1 MEQHET
7 RTQPK
12 APTIQGKL
20 FRRTLVRSSRRGRNA
35 RSRMACLA
43 LAAAFAVVSAVAVP
57 VTGASALQ
65 GPVTAPGTPFTDLDD
80 VSDATRRAIHCIFE
94 AGITRGTSATTY
106 SPSRPVT
113 RRQMALF
120 LTRLLD
126 VIEVPSPE
134 AADPG
139 FTDLGSVEEEA
150 RTAVARLFSL
160 GITRGTSATEF
171 SPSRPVTRRQMALF
185 LTRLLRAAGVEPVSG
200 FDPGYDDTASL
211 GAESSAS
218 VAQMRVQNVMRG
230 ISALEFAPVANVTRA
245 PMALFLS
252 QALAVVAARG
262 SFTPPSGCDDIVRSH
277 NAVARPSAITI
288 TVDPPEP
295 RPGDS
300 ARVQAL
306 LTDRSG
312 DPIPGLSVR
321 LVRDGRMPSNYV
333 ETGPDGTAT
342 FTVDSPPASSPV
354 SSMAL
359 EVRLEVRLEDA
370 VLPSSTTT
378 ISWAI
383 DLTGV
388 TPTLSVRVDDSS
400 PTVGDDVDIVATV
413 TDAEGTPLVG
423 AVLEFI
429 IDGES
434 RGAAFAGPDGQA
446 TFTYDAP
453 IGPSNEGGYD
463 SLQVQVVTTDAVS
476 RPLGVFW
483 QPPESRRITISVSPD
498 RAHTSAARTITAQ
511 VFDGASPLAG
521 RAVELYIDGTVAGR
535 ATTNGEGVATFTRSA
550 QVHGPF
556 DLAKVALV
564 DDRDLASDTVLF
576 SWPMGTRGVDSD
588 NSWQLVWSDEFN
600 STSLDTAKWKANN
613 NCPPVYLACD
623 TDRTENVYVSDGMLH
638 LRTLRER
645 YAGANNWKG
654 SGEQFGPLSAY
665 TPGGF
670 QRKDFTAGRVESTTS
685 FTYGRFEMLGRMP
698 QGHGTFFA
706 YWMRPVDSPYGK
718 GVAAG
723 EIDIAEGAN
732 IGKGGIDAQLP
743 GPGWGVHHVVHMGLP
758 FTNPF
763 TLTNLPVNPAE
774 SFHLYTVEW
783 DTASIRFYIDDQ
795 RVLTVPSSDWFSHPK
810 GSEQPVDNPLAPFDA
825 PFVVGINNTV
835 GNWALETWPGNQVP
849 DSTVFPTEFVVDYMR
864 VYECRPP
871 SGSDLGPG
879 QGCETP

>member
-1 MEQHET
+1 
-7 RTQPK
+7 
-12 APTIQGKL
+12 
-20 FRRTLVRSSRRGRNA
+20 
-35 RSRMACLA
+35 MACLA
-43 LAAAFAVVSAVAVP
+43 LAVAFAAVAAVAVP

-65 GPVTAPGTPFTDLDD
+65 GPVSAQGTPFTDLDD

-94 AGITRGTSATTY
+94 TGITRGTSATTY

-126 VIEVPSPE
+126 VIDVPSPE

-139 FTDLGSVEEEA
+139 FTDLGGVEEEA
-150 RTAVARLFSL
+150 RSAVARLFGL
-160 GITRGTSATEF
+160 GITRGTSATTF
-171 SPSRPVTRRQMALF
+171 SPSRTVTRRQMALF
-185 LTRLLRAAGVEPVSG
+185 LTRLLSAAGVEPVSG
-200 FDPGYDDTASL
+200 FVPGFDDTASL
-211 GAESSAS
+211 DAESRAA
-218 VAQMRVQNVMRG
+218 VAQMRVHDVMRG
-230 ISALEFAPVANVTRA
+230 KSAMEFAPTATVTRA

-252 QALAVVAARG
+252 QALAVVSARG
-262 SFTPPSGCDDIVRSH
+262 GFTPPSGCDDIVRSH
-277 NAVARPSAITI
+277 NAVARPSAVEI
-288 TVDPPEP
+288 TVDPQEP

-300 ARVQAL
+300 VRVRAM
-306 LTDRSG
+306 LTDRLG
-312 DPIPGLSVR
+312 GPIPGLSVR
-321 LVRDGRMPSNYV
+321 LVRDGRAPSNYV
-333 ETGPDGTAT
+333 QTGRDGTAT

-354 SSMAL
+354 SSIAL
-359 EVRLEVRLEDA
+359 EVRLGDA
-370 VLPSSTTT
+370 VVTSSTTT
-378 ISWAI
+378 IRWTI

-388 TPTLSVRVDDSS
+388 TPTLSVRVNDPS

-413 TDAEGTPLVG
+413 TDAGGTPLFG
-423 AVLEFI
+423 AELEFV

-434 RGAAFAGPDGQA
+434 RGTAFAGPDGQA

-453 IGPSNEGGYD
+453 MGPSNQGGYD
-463 SLQVQVVTTDAVS
+463 SLQVQVVSTDVAS

-498 RAHTSAARTITAQ
+498 RPHTSAARTITAQ
-511 VFDGASPLAG
+511 MLDGSSALAN
-521 RAVELYIDGTVAGR
+521 RAVELYIDGTLAGR
-535 ATTNGEGVATFTRSA
+535 AQTDSRGVAEFTHTA
-550 QVHGPF
+550 PVHGPF
-556 DLAKVALV
+556 DLAKVVLAE
-564 DDRDLASDTVLF
+564 DRSVMSNEILL

-600 STSLDTAKWKANN
+600 TTSLDTAKWRPNN

-645 YAGANNWKG
+645 YAGTNNWQG
-654 SGEQFGPLSAY
+654 SGNQFGPLSTY
-665 TPGGF
+665 TPGNF
-670 QRKDFTAGRVESTTS
+670 LLKDFTAGRVESTMS
-685 FTYGRFEMLGRMP
+685 FTYGRFELLSRMP

-706 YWMRPVDSPYGK
+706 YWMRPVNSPYGR
-718 GVAAG
+718 GVTAG

-743 GPGWGVHHVVHMGLP
+743 GPGWGVHHVSHMGLP
-758 FTNPF
+758 FTNPY

-783 DTASIRFYIDDQ
+783 DTASIRFYVDDQ
-795 RVLTVPSSDWFSHPK
+795 RVLTVPSSDWFSQPA
-810 GSEQPVDNPLAPFDA
+810 GSEQPVDNPLAPFDV

-849 DSTVFPTEFVVDYMR
+849 DSTVFPTEFVVDYIR

-871 SGSDLGPG
+871 SGSALGPG

>member
-1 MEQHET
+1 
-7 RTQPK
+7 
-12 APTIQGKL
+12 
-20 FRRTLVRSSRRGRNA
+20 
-35 RSRMACLA
+35 MACLA
-43 LAAAFAVVSAVAVP
+43 LAAAFAAVSALAVP

-65 GPVTAPGTPFTDLDD
+65 GPVTAQGTPFTDLDD
-80 VSDATRRAIHCIFE
+80 TGDETRQAIYCIFD
-94 AGITRGTSATTY
+94 ADITHGTSTTTY
-106 SPSRPVT
+106 SPSRPVN

-126 VIEVPSPE
+126 FLEVPSPE
-134 AADPG
+134 AAETG
-139 FTDLGSVEEEA
+139 FTDLGGVEEEA
-150 RTAVARLFSL
+150 RSAVARLFGL
-160 GITRGTSATEF
+160 GITRGTSDTEF
-171 SPSRPVTRRQMALF
+171 SPTRPVNRRQMALF
-185 LTRLLRAAGVEPVSG
+185 LTRLLSAAGVEPASG
-200 FDPGYDDTASL
+200 FVPGYDDTANL
-211 GAESSAS
+211 DAESHTA
-218 VAQMRVQNVMRG
+218 VAQMQVHDVMRG
-230 ISALEFAPVANVTRA
+230 MSATEFAPTATVTRA
-245 PMALFLS
+245 PMAWFLS
-252 QALAVVAARG
+252 RALVVASTSRG
-262 SFTPPSGCDDIVRSH
+262 ITPPSGCDDIASSH

-300 ARVQAL
+300 ARVRAL

-342 FTVDSPPASSPV
+342 FTVDSPPASSPT
-354 SSMAL
+354 SSIA
-359 EVRLEVRLEDA
+359 LEVRLEDA
-370 VLPSSTTT
+370 VLTSSTTT

-388 TPTLSVRVDDSS
+388 TPILSVRVDDSS

-434 RGAAFAGPDGQA
+434 RGAAFTGPDGQA

-453 IGPSNEGGYD
+453 MGPSNEGGYD
-463 SLQVQVVTTDAVS
+463 SLQVQVVSTDAVS
-476 RPLGVFW
+476 RPVGVFW

-498 RAHTSAARTITAQ
+498 RPHTSAARTITAQ
-511 VFDGASPLAG
+511 VFDGTAPLAG

-556 DLAKVALV
+556 DLAKVALA

-600 STSLDTAKWKANN
+600 GASLDTAKWKANV

-623 TDRTENVYVSDGMLH
+623 TDRTENVYVSDGLLH
-638 LRTLRER
+638 LRTLREP
-645 YAGANNWKG
+645 YAGPNNWKG

-685 FTYGRFEMLGRMP
+685 FTYGRFEMLGRLP

-732 IGKGGIDAQLP
+732 IGKGGVAGEYGIDAQLP

-783 DTASIRFYIDDQ
+783 DTASIRFYVDDQ
-795 RVLTVPSSDWFSHPK
+795 RVLTVPSSDWFSQPK
-810 GSEQPVDNPLAPFDA
+810 GSEQPVENPLAPFDA

-849 DSTVFPTEFVVDYMR
+849 DSTVFPTEFVVEYMR
-864 VYECRPP
+864 IYECRPP

>member
-1 MEQHET
+1 
-7 RTQPK
+7 
-12 APTIQGKL
+12 
-20 FRRTLVRSSRRGRNA
+20 
-35 RSRMACLA
+35 MACLA
-43 LAAAFAVVSAVAVP
+43 LAAAFAAVSAVAVP
-57 VTGASALQ
+57 VTGAAALQ
-65 GPVTAPGTPFTDLDD
+65 GPVTAQGTPFTDLDD
-80 VSDATRRAIHCIFE
+80 VSDATRRAIHCIGE

-139 FTDLGSVEEEA
+139 FTDLAGVEEEA
-150 RTAVARLFSL
+150 RSAVARLFGL
-160 GITRGTSATEF
+160 GITQGTSATEF

-185 LTRLLRAAGVEPVSG
+185 LTRLLSAAGVEPVSG
-200 FDPGYDDTASL
+200 FDPGFDDTANL
-211 GAESSAS
+211 DAESSAA
-218 VAQMRVQNVMRG
+218 VAQMQVQDVMGG
-230 ISALEFAPVANVTRA
+230 ISAVEFAPAATVTRA

-252 QALAVVAARG
+252 QALAVASARG

-277 NAVARPSAITI
+277 NAVARPSAVEM

-300 ARVQAL
+300 VRVQAT
-306 LTDRSG
+306 LTDRRG

-321 LVRDGRMPSNYV
+321 LVRDGRMASNYV
-333 ETGPDGTAT
+333 ETGPDGTAS
-342 FTVDSPPASSPV
+342 FTVDSPPASSQA
-354 SSMAL
+354 SAIA
-359 EVRLEVRLEDA
+359 LEVRLEDA
-370 VLPSSTTT
+370 VLTSSTTT
-378 ISWAI
+378 IRWAI

-388 TPTLSVRVDDSS
+388 TPTLTVRVEDSS

-413 TDAEGTPLVG
+413 TDAGGTPLVG

-453 IGPSNEGGYD
+453 MGPSNQGGYD

-498 RAHTSAARTITAQ
+498 RPHTSAARTITAK
-511 VFDGASPLAG
+511 VFNGASPLAG
-521 RAVELYIDGTVAGR
+521 RSVELYIDGTVAGR
-535 ATTNGEGVATFTRSA
+535 ATTDGEGVATFTRSA
-550 QVHGPF
+550 PVHGPF
-556 DLAKVALV
+556 DLAKVALAE
-564 DDRDLASDTVLF
+564 DRDLASDTVLF

-588 NSWQLVWSDEFN
+588 NNWQLVWSDEFN
-600 STSLDTAKWKANN
+600 GASLDSAKWTASD
-613 NCPPVYLACD
+613 NCPPVNLACE
-623 TDRTENVYVSDGMLH
+623 TGRVENVYVSDGMLH

-645 YAGANNWKG
+645 YAGTNNWKG
-654 SGEQFGPLSAY
+654 SGDQFGPLTFY
-665 TPGGF
+665 TPGRY
-670 QRKDFTAGRVESTTS
+670 QLRDFTGGRVTS
-685 FTYGRFEMLGRMP
+685 EVGFTYGRFEMLGRLP

-706 YWMRPVDSPYGK
+706 YWMNPLDSPYAK

-732 IGKGGIDAQLP
+732 IGKPNDGRVGIDAQLP

-758 FTNPF
+758 FTNPH
-763 TLTNLPVNPAE
+763 TLTNLPVNPAD
-774 SFHLYTVEW
+774 SFHLYAAEW
-783 DTASIRFYIDDQ
+783 DTKSIRFYVDDKL
-795 RVLTVPSSDWFSHPK
+795 VLTVPSSDWFS
-810 GSEQPVDNPLAPFDA
+810 QPAGHEEPIDNPYAPFDT
-825 PFVVGINNTV
+825 PFIMVISNTV
-835 GNWALETWPGNQVP
+835 GSWALETWPGHQVP
-849 DSTVFPTEFVVDYMR
+849 DTTVFPTEFVVDYVR
-864 VYECRPP
+864 VYECRPA
-871 SGSDLGPG
+871 SDSSALGPG
-879 QGCETP
+879 QGCDTP

>member
-1 MEQHET
+1 MALFLTRLLDFLEVPSPEAAET
-7 RTQPK
+7 GFTDL
-12 APTIQGKL
+12 GG
-20 FRRTLVRSSRRGRNA
+20 VEEEA
-35 RSRMACLA
+35 R
-43 LAAAFAVVSAVAVP
+43 SAVARLF
-57 VTGASALQ
+57 GL
-65 GPVTAPGTPFTDLDD
+65 
-80 VSDATRRAIHCIFE
+80 
-94 AGITRGTSATTY
+94 GITRGTSDTEF
-106 SPSRPVT
+106 SPTRPVN

-120 LTRLLD
+120 LTRLL
-126 VIEVPSPE
+126 S
-134 AADPG
+134 
-139 FTDLGSVEEEA
+139 
-150 RTAVARLFSL
+150 
-160 GITRGTSATEF
+160 
-171 SPSRPVTRRQMALF
+171 
-185 LTRLLRAAGVEPVSG
+185 AAGVEPASG
-200 FDPGYDDTASL
+200 FVPGYDDTANL
-211 GAESSAS
+211 DAESHTA
-218 VAQMRVQNVMRG
+218 VAQMQVHDVMRG
-230 ISALEFAPVANVTRA
+230 MSATEFAPTATVTRA
-245 PMALFLS
+245 PMAWFLS
-252 QALAVVAARG
+252 RALAVASTRRG
-262 SFTPPSGCDDIVRSH
+262 IAPPSGCDDIASSH
-277 NAVARPSAITI
+277 NAIARPSAVNITL
-288 TVDPPEP
+288 DPPEP

-300 ARVQAL
+300 VTVRAM

-312 DPIPGLSVR
+312 DPIAGLSVR
-321 LVRDGRMPSNYV
+321 LVRDGRVPSNYV
-333 ETGPDGTAT
+333 ETGPDGAAT

-354 SSMAL
+354 SSIAL
-359 EVRLEVRLEDA
+359 EVIVDDL
-370 VLPSSTTT
+370 VLTSSATT
-378 ISWAI
+378 IRWTI
-383 DLTGV
+383 DLAGV
-388 TPTLSVRVDDSS
+388 TPALAVRVDDSS

-434 RGAAFAGPDGQA
+434 RGTAFAGPDERA

-453 IGPSNEGGYD
+453 MGPSNEGGYD
-463 SLQVQVVTTDAVS
+463 SLQVQVVSTDAVS
-476 RPLGVFW
+476 RPVGVFW
-483 QPPESRRITISVSPD
+483 QAPESRRITISVSPD
-498 RAHTSAARTITAQ
+498 RPHTSAARTITAQ
-511 VFDGASPLAG
+511 VFDGTSPLAG

-535 ATTNGEGVATFTRSA
+535 ATTDSEGVATFTRTA

-556 DLAKVALV
+556 DLAKVALA
-564 DDRDLASDTVLF
+564 DDSDLASDTVLF
-576 SWPMGTRGVDSD
+576 SWPMGTRGVDND

-600 STSLDTAKWKANN
+600 GTSLDTAKWKANI

-638 LRTLRER
+638 LRSLREP
-645 YAGANNWKG
+645 YAGPNNWKG

-670 QRKDFTAGRVESTTS
+670 QRKDFTAGRVETTTS
-685 FTYGRFEMLGRMP
+685 FTYGRFEMLGRLP

-706 YWMRPVDSPYGK
+706 YWMRPVNSPYGK

-732 IGKGGIDAQLP
+732 IGKGGVAGEYGIDAQLP

-795 RVLTVPSSDWFSHPK
+795 RVLTVPSSDWFSQPA
-810 GSEQPVDNPLAPFDA
+810 GSEQPVDNPFAPFDA

-871 SGSDLGPG
+871 SGDDLGPG

>member
-1 MEQHET
+1 
-7 RTQPK
+7 
-12 APTIQGKL
+12 
-20 FRRTLVRSSRRGRNA
+20 
-35 RSRMACLA
+35 MACLA
-43 LAAAFAVVSAVAVP
+43 LAAAFATVSAVAVP

-65 GPVTAPGTPFTDLDD
+65 GPVTAQGTPFTDLDD
-80 VSDATRRAIHCIFE
+80 VSDATRRAIECIFD

-139 FTDLGSVEEEA
+139 FTDLGGVEEEA
-150 RTAVARLFSL
+150 RSAVARLFGL
-160 GITRGTSATEF
+160 GITRGTSATTF

-185 LTRLLRAAGVEPVSG
+185 LTRLLSAAGVEPASG
-200 FDPGYDDTASL
+200 FVPGFDDTASL
-211 GAESSAS
+211 DAESSAA
-218 VAQMRVQNVMRG
+218 VAQMRVLDIMRG
-230 ISALEFAPVANVTRA
+230 ISAMEFAPTATVTRA
-245 PMALFLS
+245 PMAWFLS
-252 QALAVVAARG
+252 QALAVASARG
-262 SFTPPSGCDDIVRSH
+262 GFTPPSGCDDIVRSH
-277 NAVARPSAITI
+277 NAVARPSAVEITI
-288 TVDPPEP
+288 DPQEP
-295 RPGDS
+295 LPGDS
-300 ARVQAL
+300 VSVRAI
-306 LTDRSG
+306 LTDHRG

-321 LVRDGRMPSNYV
+321 LVRDGREPSNYV
-333 ETGPDGTAT
+333 ETGRDGTAT
-342 FTVDSPPASSPV
+342 FTVDSPPASSRV
-354 SSMAL
+354 SSIAL
-359 EVRLEVRLEDA
+359 EVMVEDL
-370 VLPSSTTT
+370 VLTSSATT
-378 ISWAI
+378 IRWTI

-388 TPTLSVRVDDSS
+388 TPALAVRVDDSS

-413 TDAEGTPLVG
+413 TDASGTPLFG
-423 AVLEFI
+423 AEVEFI

-434 RGAAFAGPDGQA
+434 RGTAFAGPDGQA

-453 IGPSNEGGYD
+453 IGPSNQGGYD
-463 SLQVQVVTTDAVS
+463 SLQVQVVSTDAVS
-476 RPLGVFW
+476 RPVGVFW
-483 QPPESRRITISVSPD
+483 QAPESRRITISVSPD
-498 RAHTSAARTITAQ
+498 RPHTSAARTITAQ
-511 VFDGASPLAG
+511 VFDGTSPLAG
-521 RAVELYIDGTVAGR
+521 RAVALYIDGTVARR
-535 ATTNGEGVATFTRSA
+535 ATTDSEGVATFTRSA

-556 DLAKVALV
+556 DLAKVALA
-564 DDRDLASDTVLF
+564 DDSDLVSDTVLF
-576 SWPMGTRGVDSD
+576 SWPMSTRGVDSD

-600 STSLDTAKWKANN
+600 GTSLDTAKWKANI

-623 TDRTENVYVSDGMLH
+623 TERTENVYVSDGLLH
-638 LRTLRER
+638 LRTLREP
-645 YAGANNWKG
+645 YAGPNNWKG

-670 QRKDFTAGRVESTTS
+670 QRKDFTAGRVETTTS
-685 FTYGRFEMLGRMP
+685 FTYGRFEMLGRLP

-706 YWMRPVDSPYGK
+706 YWMRPVNSPYGK

-732 IGKGGIDAQLP
+732 IGKGGVAGEYGIDAQLP

-774 SFHLYTVEW
+774 SFHLYVVEW
-783 DTASIRFYIDDQ
+783 DTASIRFYVDDR
-795 RVLTVPSSDWFSHPK
+795 RVLTVPSSDWFSQSK
-810 GSEQPVDNPLAPFDA
+810 GSEQPVDNPYAPFDA

-871 SGSDLGPG
+871 SGSADGPG
-879 QGCETP
+879 QSCETP

>member
-1 MEQHET
+1 
-7 RTQPK
+7 
-12 APTIQGKL
+12 
-20 FRRTLVRSSRRGRNA
+20 
-35 RSRMACLA
+35 MACLA
-43 LAAAFAVVSAVAVP
+43 LAAAFAAVSAVAVP
-57 VTGASALQ
+57 VTGAAALQ
-65 GPVTAPGTPFTDLDD
+65 GPVTAQGTPFTDLDD
-80 VSDATRRAIHCIFE
+80 VSDATRGAIHCIGE

-126 VIEVPSPE
+126 AIEVPSPE

-139 FTDLGSVEEEA
+139 FTDLAGVEEEA
-150 RTAVARLFSL
+150 RSAVARLFSL
-160 GITRGTSATEF
+160 GITLGTSATEF
-171 SPSRPVTRRQMALF
+171 SPSRTVTRRQMALF
-185 LTRLLRAAGVEPVSG
+185 LTRLLSAAGVEPVLG
-200 FDPGYDDTASL
+200 FDPGFDDTANL
-211 GAESSAS
+211 DAESSAAI
-218 VAQMRVQNVMRG
+218 AQMQVQDVMRG
-230 ISALEFAPVANVTRA
+230 ISAVEFAPTATVTRA

-300 ARVQAL
+300 VRVRAT

-312 DPIPGLSVR
+312 GPIPGLSVR
-321 LVRDGRMPSNYV
+321 LVRDGRVPSNYV

-342 FTVDSPPASSPV
+342 FTVDFPPASSQV
-354 SSMAL
+354 SLIAL
-359 EVRLEVRLEDA
+359 DVRLEDA
-370 VLPSSTTT
+370 VLTSSTTT
-378 ISWAI
+378 IRWAI

-388 TPTLSVRVDDSS
+388 TPTLTVRVEDSS
-400 PTVGDDVDIVATV
+400 PTVGNDVDIVATV
-413 TDAEGTPLVG
+413 TDANGAPLFG
-423 AVLEFI
+423 AELEFI

-434 RGAAFAGPDGQA
+434 RGTAFAGPDGQA

-453 IGPSNEGGYD
+453 IGPSNQGGYD
-463 SLQVQVVTTDAVS
+463 SLQVQVVSTDAVS

-483 QPPESRRITISVSPD
+483 QPAESRSITISVSPD
-498 RAHTSAARTITAQ
+498 RPHTSAARTITAQ
-511 VFDGASPLAG
+511 VLDGTSPLAA
-521 RAVELYIDGTVAGR
+521 RAVELYIDGAVAGR
-535 ATTNGEGVATFTRSA
+535 ATTDGQGVARFTHRA
-550 QVHGPF
+550 PVHGPF
-556 DLAKVALV
+556 DLARVVLAEDRSVASNEIL
-564 DDRDLASDTVLF
+564 L

-600 STSLDTAKWKANN
+600 GTSLDTDKWKANI

-623 TDRTENVYVSDGMLH
+623 TERTENVYVSDGLLH
-638 LRTLRER
+638 LRTLREP
-645 YAGANNWKG
+645 YAGPNNWRG

-685 FTYGRFEMLGRMP
+685 FTYGRLELLGRLP

-783 DTASIRFYIDDQ
+783 DTASIRFYVDDQ
-795 RVLTVPSSDWFSHPK
+795 RVLTVPSSDWFSQPA
-810 GSEQPVDNPLAPFDA
+810 GSEQPVENPFAPFDA

-849 DSTVFPTEFVVDYMR
+849 DSTVFPTEFVVEYMR
-864 VYECRPP
+864 IYECRPP
-871 SGSDLGPG
+871 SGSAPGPG

>member
-1 MEQHET
+1 
-7 RTQPK
+7 
-12 APTIQGKL
+12 
-20 FRRTLVRSSRRGRNA
+20 
-35 RSRMACLA
+35 MACLA
-43 LAAAFAVVSAVAVP
+43 LAVASAAAVAVP
-57 VTGASALQ
+57 VTGAAALQ
-65 GPVTAPGTPFTDLDD
+65 GPVTAQGTPFTDLDD

-94 AGITRGTSATTY
+94 TGITRGTSATEY

-139 FTDLGSVEEEA
+139 FTDLGGVEEEA
-150 RTAVARLFSL
+150 ARSAVARLFGL

-185 LTRLLRAAGVEPVSG
+185 LTRLLSAAGVEPVSG
-200 FDPGYDDTASL
+200 FDPGFDDTASL
-211 GAESSAS
+211 DAESRA
-218 VAQMRVQNVMRG
+218 AIARMRVHDVMRG
-230 ISALEFAPVANVTRA
+230 MSAVEFAPAATVTRA
-245 PMALFLS
+245 PMASFLS
-252 QALAVVAARG
+252 QALAVVSARG

-277 NAVARPSAITI
+277 NAVARPSAVEI

-300 ARVQAL
+300 VRVRAT

-312 DPIPGLSVR
+312 GPIPGLSVR

-342 FTVDSPPASSPV
+342 FTVDFAASSSQV
-354 SSMAL
+354 SSTAL
-359 EVRLEVRLEDA
+359 EVRLEGA
-370 VLPSSTTT
+370 VLTSSTTT
-378 ISWAI
+378 IRWAAI

-388 TPTLSVRVDDSS
+388 TPTVAVRVDDSS
-400 PTVGDDVDIVATV
+400 PTVGDDADIVATV
-413 TDAEGTPLVG
+413 TDANGAPLHG
-423 AVLEFI
+423 AELEFI

-434 RGAAFAGPDGQA
+434 RGTAFAGPDGQA

-453 IGPSNEGGYD
+453 VGPSNEGGYD
-463 SLQVQVVTTDAVS
+463 SVQVRVVTTDAVS
-476 RPLGVFW
+476 RPAGVFW

-498 RAHTSAARTITAQ
+498 RPHTRAARTITAQ
-511 VFDGASPLAG
+511 VFDGVSALAG
-521 RAVELYIDGTVAGR
+521 RAVELYIDGTIAGR
-535 ATTNGEGVATFTRSA
+535 ATTDGKGVAKFTRSA
-550 QVHGPF
+550 PVHGPF
-556 DLAKVALV
+556 DLAKVTLA
-564 DDRDLASDTVLF
+564 DDRDVASDTVLF
-576 SWPMGTRGVDSD
+576 SWPMATRGVSSH

-600 STSLDTAKWKANN
+600 STSLDNAKWRANN

-645 YAGANNWKG
+645 YAGTNSWKG
-654 SGEQFGPLSAY
+654 SGSQFGPLSTY
-665 TPGGF
+665 TPGSF
-670 QRKDFTAGRVESTTS
+670 LVKDFTAGRVESTTS
-685 FTYGRFEMLGRMP
+685 FTYGRFELLARMP

-706 YWMRPVDSPYGK
+706 YWMRPANSPYGR
-718 GVAAG
+718 GSAAG

-732 IGKGGIDAQLP
+732 IGTGGIDAQLP

-758 FTNPF
+758 FTNPLR
-763 TLTNLPVNPAE
+763 LTNLPVNPAE

-783 DTASIRFYIDDQ
+783 DTASIRFYVDDQ
-795 RVLTVPSSDWFSHPK
+795 RVLTVPSSDWFSRPA

-825 PFVVGINNTV
+825 PFDVVINNTV

-849 DSTVFPTEFVVDYMR
+849 DSTVFPTEFVVEYMR

-871 SGSDLGPG
+871 SGSALGPG
-879 QGCETP
+879 QGCETR

>member
-1 MEQHET
+1 
-7 RTQPK
+7 
-12 APTIQGKL
+12 
-20 FRRTLVRSSRRGRNA
+20 
-35 RSRMACLA
+35 MACLA
-43 LAAAFAVVSAVAVP
+43 LAVAFATVAAVAVP

-65 GPVTAPGTPFTDLDD
+65 GPVSAQGTPFTDLDD

-94 AGITRGTSATTY
+94 TGITRGTSATTY

-139 FTDLGSVEEEA
+139 FTDLGGVEEEA
-150 RTAVARLFSL
+150 RSAVARLFGL
-160 GITRGTSATEF
+160 GITRGTSATTF

-185 LTRLLRAAGVEPVSG
+185 LTRLLSAAGVEPVSG
-200 FDPGYDDTASL
+200 FDPGFDDTASL
-211 GAESSAS
+211 DAESRAA
-218 VAQMRVQNVMRG
+218 VAQMRVHDVMRG
-230 ISALEFAPVANVTRA
+230 ISAMEFAPTATVTRA
-245 PMALFLS
+245 PMASFLS
-252 QALAVVAARG
+252 QALAVASAIGR
-262 SFTPPSGCDDIVRSH
+262 FTPPSGCDDLVRSH
-277 NAVARPSAITI
+277 NAVARPSAVEI
-288 TVDPPEP
+288 TVDPQEP

-300 ARVQAL
+300 VTVRAM
-306 LTDRSG
+306 LTDRLG
-312 DPIPGLSVR
+312 GPIPGLSVR
-321 LVRDGRMPSNYV
+321 LVRDGREPSNYV
-333 ETGPDGTAT
+333 ETGRDGTAT
-342 FTVDSPPASSPV
+342 FTVDSPPASSRV
-354 SSMAL
+354 SSIAL
-359 EVRLEVRLEDA
+359 EVMVEDL
-370 VLPSSTTT
+370 VLTSSATT
-378 ISWAI
+378 IRWTI

-400 PTVGDDVDIVATV
+400 PTVGDEIDIVATV
-413 TDAEGTPLVG
+413 TDASGTPLFG
-423 AVLEFI
+423 AEVEFI

-434 RGAAFAGPDGQA
+434 RGTAFTGPDGQA
-446 TFTYDAP
+446 TFTHDAP
-453 IGPSNEGGYD
+453 MGPSNQGGYD
-463 SLQVQVVTTDAVS
+463 SLQVQVVSTDVAS

-483 QPPESRRITISVSPD
+483 QPPEFRRITISVSPD
-498 RAHTSAARTITAQ
+498 RSHTSAARTITAQ
-511 VFDGASPLAG
+511 VFDGTSPLAG
-521 RAVELYIDGTVAGR
+521 RAVELYIDGTIAGR
-535 ATTNGEGVATFTRSA
+535 ATTDGEGVAKFTRSA

-556 DLAKVALV
+556 DLAKVALA
-564 DDRDLASDTVLF
+564 DDRDLASDPILL
-576 SWPMGTRGVDSD
+576 SWPVGTRGVDSD

-600 STSLDTAKWKANN
+600 GTSLDTAKWKANV

-645 YAGANNWKG
+645 YAGTNNWRG
-654 SGEQFGPLSAY
+654 SGNQFGPLSTF
-665 TPGGF
+665 TPGSF
-670 QRKDFTAGRVESTTS
+670 LLKDFTAGRVESTMS
-685 FTYGRFEMLGRMP
+685 FTYGRFELLGRLP

-706 YWMRPVDSPYGK
+706 YWMRPVNSPYGN

-763 TLTNLPVNPAE
+763 ALTNLPVNPAE

-783 DTASIRFYIDDQ
+783 DTASIRFYIDDR

-810 GSEQPVDNPLAPFDA
+810 GSEQPVDNPYAPFDA

-849 DSTVFPTEFVVDYMR
+849 DSTVFPTEFVVDYIR

-871 SGSDLGPG
+871 SGSALGPG

>member
-1 MEQHET
+1 
-7 RTQPK
+7 
-12 APTIQGKL
+12 
-20 FRRTLVRSSRRGRNA
+20 
-35 RSRMACLA
+35 MACLA
-43 LAAAFAVVSAVAVP
+43 TAAAFAAVSAVAVP
-57 VTGASALQ
+57 VTGAAALQ
-65 GPVTAPGTPFTDLDD
+65 GPVTAQGTPFTDLDD
-80 VSDATRRAIHCIFE
+80 VSDATRGAIHCIGE
-94 AGITRGTSATTY
+94 ADITRGTSATTY
-106 SPSRPVT
+106 SPNRTVT
-113 RRQMALF
+113 RREMALF

-126 VIEVPSPE
+126 AIEVPSPE

-139 FTDLGSVEEEA
+139 FTDLAGVEEEA
-150 RTAVARLFSL
+150 RSAVARLFSL
-160 GITRGTSATEF
+160 GITQGTSTTEF
-171 SPSRPVTRRQMALF
+171 SPSRTVTRREMALF
-185 LTRLLRAAGVEPVSG
+185 LTRLLSAAGVEPVSG
-200 FDPGYDDTASL
+200 FDPGFDDTANL
-211 GAESSAS
+211 DAESSAA
-218 VAQMRVQNVMRG
+218 VAQMQVQDVMRG
-230 ISALEFAPVANVTRA
+230 MSAVEFAPAATVTRA
-245 PMALFLS
+245 SMALFLS

-300 ARVQAL
+300 VRVRAL
-306 LTDRSG
+306 LTDRLG

-321 LVRDGRMPSNYV
+321 LVRDGRVPSNYV
-333 ETGPDGTAT
+333 ATGPDGTAS
-342 FTVDSPPASSPV
+342 FTVDFPPASSQV
-354 SSMAL
+354 SSIA
-359 EVRLEVRLEDA
+359 LEVRLEDA
-370 VLPSSTTT
+370 VLTSSTTT

-388 TPTLSVRVDDSS
+388 TPTLAVRVEDSS
-400 PTVGDDVDIVATV
+400 PTVGNDVDIVATV
-413 TDAEGTPLVG
+413 TDADGAPLFG
-423 AVLEFI
+423 AELEFI

-434 RGAAFAGPDGQA
+434 RGTAFAGPDGQA

-453 IGPSNEGGYD
+453 MGPSNQGGYD
-463 SLQVQVVTTDAVS
+463 SIQVQVVTTDTVS

-483 QPPESRRITISVSPD
+483 QPAESRSITISVSPD
-498 RAHTSAARTITAQ
+498 RSHTSAARTITAQ
-511 VFDGASPLAG
+511 VLDGTSPLTA

-535 ATTNGEGVATFTRSA
+535 ATTDGQGEARFTRSV

-556 DLAKVALV
+556 DLAKVVLAE
-564 DDRDLASDTVLF
+564 DRSVASNEILL

-600 STSLDTAKWKANN
+600 GTSLDTDKWKANI

-623 TDRTENVYVSDGMLH
+623 TERTENVYVSDGLLH

-645 YAGANNWKG
+645 YAGTNNWTG
-654 SGEQFGPLSAY
+654 SGEQFGPLSTY
-665 TPGGF
+665 TPGSF
-670 QRKDFTAGRVESTTS
+670 LLKDFTAGRVESTTS
-685 FTYGRFEMLGRMP
+685 FTYGRFELLGRLP

-706 YWMRPVDSPYGK
+706 YWMRPEDSPYGR

-783 DTASIRFYIDDQ
+783 DTASIRFYVDDQ
-795 RVLTVPSSDWFSHPK
+795 RVLTVPSSDWFSQPAD
-810 GSEQPVDNPLAPFDA
+810 SEQPVDNPLAPFDA

-849 DSTVFPTEFVVDYMR
+849 DTTVFPTEFVVEYMR
-864 VYECRPP
+864 IYECRPP
-871 SGSDLGPG
+871 SGDAPGPG

>member
-1 MEQHET
+1 
-7 RTQPK
+7 
-12 APTIQGKL
+12 
-20 FRRTLVRSSRRGRNA
+20 
-35 RSRMACLA
+35 MACLA
-43 LAAAFAVVSAVAVP
+43 LAAAFAAVSAVAVP
-57 VTGASALQ
+57 VTGAAALQ
-65 GPVTAPGTPFTDLDD
+65 GPVTAQGTPFTDLDD
-80 VSDATRRAIHCIFE
+80 VSDATRGAIHCIGE

-126 VIEVPSPE
+126 AIEVPSPE

-139 FTDLGSVEEEA
+139 FTDLAGVEEEA
-150 RTAVARLFSL
+150 RSAVARLFSL
-160 GITRGTSATEF
+160 GITLGTSATEF
-171 SPSRPVTRRQMALF
+171 SPSRTVTRRQMALF
-185 LTRLLRAAGVEPVSG
+185 LTRLLSAAGVEPVSG
-200 FDPGYDDTASL
+200 FDPGFDDTANL
-211 GAESSAS
+211 DAESSAA
-218 VAQMRVQNVMRG
+218 VAQMQVQDVMRG
-230 ISALEFAPVANVTRA
+230 ISAVEFAPTATVTRA

-300 ARVQAL
+300 VRVRAT

-312 DPIPGLSVR
+312 GPIPGLSVR
-321 LVRDGRMPSNYV
+321 LVRDGRVPSNYV

-342 FTVDSPPASSPV
+342 FTVDFPPASSQV
-354 SSMAL
+354 SLIAL
-359 EVRLEVRLEDA
+359 DVRLEDA
-370 VLPSSTTT
+370 VLTSSTTT
-378 ISWAI
+378 IRWAI

-388 TPTLSVRVDDSS
+388 TPTLAVRVEDSS
-400 PTVGDDVDIVATV
+400 PTVGNDVDIVATV
-413 TDAEGTPLVG
+413 TDADGAPLFG
-423 AVLEFI
+423 AELEFI

-434 RGAAFAGPDGQA
+434 RGTAFAGPDGQA

-453 IGPSNEGGYD
+453 VGPSNQGGYD
-463 SLQVQVVTTDAVS
+463 SLQVQVVSTDAVS
-476 RPLGVFW
+476 RPAGVFW
-483 QPPESRRITISVSPD
+483 QPAESRSITISVSPD
-498 RAHTSAARTITAQ
+498 RPHTSAARTITAQ
-511 VFDGASPLAG
+511 VLDGTSPLTA
-521 RAVELYIDGTVAGR
+521 RAVELYIDGAVAGR
-535 ATTNGEGVATFTRSA
+535 ATTDGQGMARFTRSV

-556 DLAKVALV
+556 DLARVVLAEDRSVA
-564 DDRDLASDTVLF
+564 SNEILF

-600 STSLDTAKWKANN
+600 GTSLDTDKWKANI

-623 TDRTENVYVSDGMLH
+623 TERTENVYVSDGVLH

-645 YAGANNWKG
+645 YAGANSWTG
-654 SGEQFGPLSAY
+654 SGNQFGPLSTY
-665 TPGGF
+665 TPGSF
-670 QRKDFTAGRVESTTS
+670 LLKDFTAGRVESTTS

-706 YWMRPVDSPYGK
+706 YWMRPVNSPYGK
-718 GVAAG
+718 HVAAG

-732 IGKGGIDAQLP
+732 IGTGGIDAQLP

-783 DTASIRFYIDDQ
+783 DTASIRFYVDDQ
-795 RVLTVPSSDWFSHPK
+795 RVLTVPSSDWFSQPA
-810 GSEQPVDNPLAPFDA
+810 GSEQPVDNPFAPFDA

-864 VYECRPP
+864 IYECRPP
-871 SGSDLGPG
+871 SGSAPGPG

>member
-1 MEQHET
+1 
-7 RTQPK
+7 
-12 APTIQGKL
+12 
-20 FRRTLVRSSRRGRNA
+20 
-35 RSRMACLA
+35 MACLA
-43 LAAAFAVVSAVAVP
+43 LAVAFATVAAVAVP

-65 GPVTAPGTPFTDLDD
+65 GPVSAQGTPFTDLDD

-94 AGITRGTSATTY
+94 TGITRGTSATTY

-139 FTDLGSVEEEA
+139 FTDLGGVEEEA
-150 RTAVARLFSL
+150 RSAVARLFGL
-160 GITRGTSATEF
+160 GITRGTSATTF

-185 LTRLLRAAGVEPVSG
+185 LTRLLSAAGVEPVSG
-200 FDPGYDDTASL
+200 FVPGFDDTANL
-211 GAESSAS
+211 DAESHAA
-218 VAQMRVQNVMRG
+218 VAQMRVLDVMRG
-230 ISALEFAPVANVTRA
+230 ISAMEFAPTATVTRA

-252 QALAVVAARG
+252 QALAVVSARG
-262 SFTPPSGCDDIVRSH
+262 GFTPPSGCDDIVRSH
-277 NAVARPSAITI
+277 NAVARPSAVEITI
-288 TVDPPEP
+288 DPQEP

-300 ARVQAL
+300 VSVRAI
-306 LTDRSG
+306 LTDHRG

-321 LVRDGRMPSNYV
+321 LVRDGREPSNYV
-333 ETGPDGTAT
+333 ETGRDGTAT
-342 FTVDSPPASSPV
+342 FTVDSPPASSRV
-354 SSMAL
+354 SSIAL
-359 EVRLEVRLEDA
+359 EVMVEDL
-370 VLPSSTTT
+370 VLTSSATT
-378 ISWAI
+378 IRWTI

-388 TPTLSVRVDDSS
+388 TPALAVRVDDSS
-400 PTVGDDVDIVATV
+400 PTVGDEIDIVATV
-413 TDAEGTPLVG
+413 TDASGTPLFG
-423 AVLEFI
+423 AEVEFI

-434 RGAAFAGPDGQA
+434 RGTAFTGPDGQA
-446 TFTYDAP
+446 TFTHDAP
-453 IGPSNEGGYD
+453 MGPSNQGGYD
-463 SLQVQVVTTDAVS
+463 SLQVQVVSTDVAS

-498 RAHTSAARTITAQ
+498 RSHTSAARTITAQ
-511 VFDGASPLAG
+511 VFDGTSPLAG
-521 RAVELYIDGTVAGR
+521 RAVELYIDGTIAGR
-535 ATTNGEGVATFTRSA
+535 ATTDGEGVAKFTRSA

-556 DLAKVALV
+556 DLAKVALA
-564 DDRDLASDTVLF
+564 DDRDLASDPILL
-576 SWPMGTRGVDSD
+576 SWPVGTRGVDSD

-600 STSLDTAKWKANN
+600 GTSLDTAKWKANV

-645 YAGANNWKG
+645 YAGTNNWRG
-654 SGEQFGPLSAY
+654 SGNQFGPLSTF
-665 TPGGF
+665 TPGSF
-670 QRKDFTAGRVESTTS
+670 LLKDFTAGRVESTMS
-685 FTYGRFEMLGRMP
+685 FTYGRFELLGRLP

-706 YWMRPVDSPYGK
+706 YWMRPVNSPYGN

-763 TLTNLPVNPAE
+763 ALTNLPVNPAE

-783 DTASIRFYIDDQ
+783 DTASIRFYIDDR

-810 GSEQPVDNPLAPFDA
+810 GSEQPVDNPYAPFDA

-849 DSTVFPTEFVVDYMR
+849 DSTVFPTEFVVDYIR

-871 SGSDLGPG
+871 SGSALGPG

>member
-1 MEQHET
+1 
-7 RTQPK
+7 
-12 APTIQGKL
+12 
-20 FRRTLVRSSRRGRNA
+20 
-35 RSRMACLA
+35 MACLA
-43 LAAAFAVVSAVAVP
+43 LAAAFAAVSAVAVP
-57 VTGASALQ
+57 VTGAAALQ
-65 GPVTAPGTPFTDLDD
+65 GPVTAQGTPFTDLDD
-80 VSDATRRAIHCIFE
+80 VSDATRRAIHCIGE
-94 AGITRGTSATTY
+94 ADITRGTSATTY
-106 SPSRPVT
+106 SPSRTVT

-126 VIEVPSPE
+126 AIEVPSPE

-139 FTDLGSVEEEA
+139 FTDLAGVEEEA
-150 RTAVARLFSL
+150 RSAVARLFSL
-160 GITRGTSATEF
+160 GITMGTSATEF
-171 SPSRPVTRRQMALF
+171 SPSRTVTRRQMALF
-185 LTRLLRAAGVEPVSG
+185 LTRLLSAAGVEPVSG
-200 FDPGYDDTASL
+200 FDPGFDDTANL
-211 GAESSAS
+211 DAESSAA
-218 VAQMRVQNVMRG
+218 VAQMQVQDVMRG
-230 ISALEFAPVANVTRA
+230 ISAVEFAPTATVTRA

-300 ARVQAL
+300 VRVRAT

-312 DPIPGLSVR
+312 GPIPGLSVR
-321 LVRDGRMPSNYV
+321 LVRDGRTPSNYV

-342 FTVDSPPASSPV
+342 FTVDSPPASSQV
-354 SSMAL
+354 SSIAL
-359 EVRLEVRLEDA
+359 DVRLEDA
-370 VLPSSTTT
+370 VLTSSTTT
-378 ISWAI
+378 IRWAI

-388 TPTLSVRVDDSS
+388 TPTLTVRVEDSS
-400 PTVGDDVDIVATV
+400 PTVGNDVDIVATV
-413 TDAEGTPLVG
+413 TDANGAPLFG
-423 AVLEFI
+423 AELEFI

-434 RGAAFAGPDGQA
+434 RGTAFAGPDGQA

-453 IGPSNEGGYD
+453 MGPSNQGGYD
-463 SLQVQVVTTDAVS
+463 SLQVQVVSADAVS
-476 RPLGVFW
+476 RPAGVFW
-483 QPPESRRITISVSPD
+483 QPAESRSITISVSPD
-498 RAHTSAARTITAQ
+498 RPHTSAARTITAQ
-511 VFDGASPLAG
+511 VLDGTSPLTA
-521 RAVELYIDGTVAGR
+521 RAVELYIDGAVAGR
-535 ATTNGEGVATFTRSA
+535 ATTDGQGMARFTRSV

-556 DLAKVALV
+556 DLARVVLAEDRSVASNEIL
-564 DDRDLASDTVLF
+564 L

-600 STSLDTAKWKANN
+600 GTSLDTDKWKANI
-613 NCPPVYLACD
+613 NCPPVYLACN
-623 TDRTENVYVSDGMLH
+623 TERTENVYVSDGLLH
-638 LRTLRER
+638 LRTLREP
-645 YAGANNWKG
+645 YAGANSWTG

-706 YWMRPVDSPYGK
+706 YWMKPVNSPYGK
-718 GVAAG
+718 GISAG

-732 IGKGGIDAQLP
+732 IGTGGIDAQLP

-783 DTASIRFYIDDQ
+783 DTASIRFYVDDQ
-795 RVLTVPSSDWFSHPK
+795 RVLTVPSSDWFSQPA
-810 GSEQPVDNPLAPFDA
+810 GSEQPVDNPFAPFDA
-825 PFVVGINNTV
+825 PFVVVINNTV

-849 DSTVFPTEFVVDYMR
+849 DTTVFPTEFVVDYMR
-864 VYECRPP
+864 IYECRPP
-871 SGSDLGPG
+871 SGSAPGPG